1 MILTSIPSWA
11 TPPESHPGS
20 LKSHPQSQLIPL
32 RFDWILMLRASYSPL
47 YINLSILHA
56 CIHIWHSPFAALP
69 QSERI
74 FCASYSHLWPH
85 TAYYHLTVTIATF
98 YSYHFML
105 YLNSH
110 LQKPSNPETGQK
122 WKLSA
127 HLRLPNIRPDRTK
140 LNRTFK
146 LEPIKESI
154 GKIHLLWQGG
164 GDCKGGFLISSLL
177 CRIHIGLG

>member
-32 RFDWILMLRASYSPL
+32 RFDWILMLCASYSPL
-47 YINLSILHA
+47 YINLSILFISGILPLLPYLNRKESSEHRTHICDHTPHITIWQLQSPHSILITSWCILLTLLIPLGFSQHLA

-85 TAYYHLTVTIATF
+85 TAYTV
-98 YSYHFML
+98 
-105 YLNSH
+105 N
-110 LQKPSNPETGQK
+110 
-122 WKLSA
+122 
-127 HLRLPNIRPDRTK
+127 
-140 LNRTFK
+140 
-146 LEPIKESI
+146 
-154 GKIHLLWQGG
+154 
-164 GDCKGGFLISSLL
+164 
-177 CRIHIGLG
+177 